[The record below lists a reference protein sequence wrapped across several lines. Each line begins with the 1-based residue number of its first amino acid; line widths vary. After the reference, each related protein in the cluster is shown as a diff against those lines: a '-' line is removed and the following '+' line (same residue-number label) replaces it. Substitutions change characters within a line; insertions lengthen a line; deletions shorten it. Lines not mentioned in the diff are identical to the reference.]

1 MTVKKRPSPTIRKS
15 KPRLPV
21 LQILP
26 DGVILLDGTNR
37 IVELNPAAVGL
48 THFSESEVVGKSF
61 TEVFASWLEGK
72 ASIDSGGKSVIVP
85 SPSDPDRTF
94 EFSRRPMPFLR
105 GKNAGSVI
113 LLRDVSDRIHM
124 EQDHKRAMELL
135 LEKTTEI
142 QALSASLR
150 EQAIRD
156 PVTSLYNKCYLTES
170 LNTELARA
178 ARSKTPVS
186 VLMIRLDQYEKAD
199 ELYGD
204 KAGIEILKIL
214 SSLIYRY
221 IRRGDIASRYTG
233 EEFVVILPGAPAAI
247 AGPRAEQLRKAF
259 HDSIL
264 NFLGS
269 KIDCTFSCGVAASPT
284 QGETQE
290 SLLQSAEI
298 ALQES
303 IAAGGNR
310 VTVHE

>member
-1 MTVKKRPSPTIRKS
+1 MTIQKKPKQINIKS
-15 KPRLPV
+15 KPRLSL
-21 LQILP
+21 LQVLP
-26 DGVILLDGTNR
+26 DGIILLDTKNR
-37 IVELNPAAVGL
+37 ITDINPAAARL
-48 THFSESEVVGKSF
+48 TRLTEGEVLRKPLA
-61 TEVFASWLEGK
+61 EVFSAWLAGK
-72 ASIDSGGKSVIVP
+72 GPIEAGGKPIIIP
-85 SPSDPDRTF
+85 SPSDPECTF
-94 EFSRRPMPFLR
+94 EFSCRSVPSAR
-105 GKNAGSVI
+105 GKTEGSVI

-142 QALSASLR
+142 QSLSASLR

-156 PVTSLYNKCYLTES
+156 PITSLYNKCYLTES
-170 LNTELARA
+170 LNHELARA
-178 ARSKTPVS
+178 ARSKAPVS
-186 VLMIRLDQYEKAD
+186 VLMIRLDQFEKAD

-221 IRRGDIASRYTG
+221 IRRGDIASRFTG
-233 EEFVVILPGAPAAI
+233 EEFVVIMPGAPAAI
-247 AGPRAEQLRKAF
+247 AGPRAEKLRKAF

-269 KIDCTFSCGVAASPT
+269 KIECTFSCGVAASPT

-290 SLLQSAEI
+290 ALLQSAEI